1 MENTR
6 PQTTL
11 LPWQSLLASR
21 QHATNACQAEPHTLG
36 SRVISDPNNL
46 TEPHTLQFFVD
57 GNHRPIASFFF
68 IAITLRHDLW
78 PYCVFMSSN
87 FVKKN
92 LVCKH
97 NIRH

>member
-36 SRVISDPNNL
+36 SRVI
-46 TEPHTLQFFVD
+46 TEPKQLD
-57 GNHRPIASFFF
+57 GAS
-68 IAITLRHDLW
+68 APTVLRREIIDPFLLSSSL
-78 PYCVFMSSN
+78 PLPRTVVSSLVVFA
-87 FVKKN
+87 
-92 LVCKH
+92 
-97 NIRH
+97 